1 MVFLPQGTDQILSH
15 PTGPIFRPMVG
26 LVAQSVLEA
35 PEGWRRYRE
44 RMGQLLTN
52 VFKVEM
58 ITNRLQEVATNIELA
73 LARND
78 SDAANA
84 HKQRVTQL
92 CRRFQQ
98 RANSL
103 QHQLFPLGGILGS
116 GNSDRLPLTDWQSQV
131 DLGNA
136 TVNREQGPDGKTL
149 LHIKTQEKC
158 AASWRTRLAL
168 DAGSYRFEGKARCQ
182 DVILAADD
190 SRSGAGLRISRR
202 KFNEKLSGDSEW
214 RTIRHDFEV
223 REDQSEV
230 ELVCEL
236 RAARG
241 EIWFDLGSLRLLRR

>member
-1 MVFLPQGTDQILSH
+1 MHLRHTFCPAAKIRHVAR
-15 PTGPIFRPMVG
+15 FR
-26 LVAQSVLEA
+26 
-35 PEGWRRYRE
+35 RE
-44 RMGQLLTN
+44 RETDSICSILYGDFRTLH
-52 VFKVEM
+52 
-58 ITNRLQEVATNIELA
+58 IHRAA
-73 LARND
+73 LHHDHPHVGRPAL
-78 SDAANA
+78 
-84 HKQRVTQL
+84 VL
-92 CRRFQQ
+92 
-98 RANSL
+98 
-103 QHQLFPLGGILGS
+103 ILGS